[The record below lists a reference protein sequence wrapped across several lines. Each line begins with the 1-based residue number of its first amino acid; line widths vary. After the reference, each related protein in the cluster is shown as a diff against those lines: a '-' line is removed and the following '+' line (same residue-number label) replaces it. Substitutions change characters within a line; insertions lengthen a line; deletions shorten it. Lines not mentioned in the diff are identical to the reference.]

1 MIPNNLTKFG
11 FDTSSDKID
20 IESLFEIRQFIAN
33 NFEKSATINPIKTS
47 FSLKEIIEKEFG
59 TFIYN
64 GEFIAAMI
72 LEGFKFKQSDQNA
85 YFNITKKSLKKFLNC
100 I

>member
-11 FDTSSDKID
+11 FDTSSEKID
-20 IESLFEIRQFIAN
+20 IESLDELRQFIN
-33 NFEKSATINPIKTS
+33 TNFEKTKHINTIKSS
-47 FSLKEIIEKEFG
+47 FSLKEIIEKEFS

-64 GEFIAAMI
+64 GEFSAAMI

-85 YFNITKKSLKKFLNC
+85 YFNISKKSLKKFLNC